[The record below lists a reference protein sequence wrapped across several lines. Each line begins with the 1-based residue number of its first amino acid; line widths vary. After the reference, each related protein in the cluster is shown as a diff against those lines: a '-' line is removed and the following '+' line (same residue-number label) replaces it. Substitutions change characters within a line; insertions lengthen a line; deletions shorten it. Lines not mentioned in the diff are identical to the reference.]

1 MSKRK
6 PSPFQNC
13 ETREAFLDALQQ
25 SIASGKV
32 TPAVYGAA
40 KMLCKMKGWDI
51 PAETVSVTPTVESPT
66 LATPVSEGDGLFHW
80 RDYPAS
86 HADCR
91 DWHGCRHS
99 PTELGSCATVEQLL
113 VELQKVTPVP
123 SAMNF
128 GSTVNRIFITT
139 PNGRHEVAYAG
150 EAASLS
156 ELENLSALPPLPA
169 DHW

>member
-1 MSKRK
+1 MSFDFTAPVVK
-6 PSPFQNC
+6 
-13 ETREAFLDALQQ
+13 A
-25 SIASGKV
+25 V
-32 TPAVYGAA
+32 TPEA
-40 KMLCKMKGWDI
+40 
-51 PAETVSVTPTVESPT
+51 ESPT
-66 LATPVSEGDGLFHW
+66 VATPVSEGDGLFHW

-91 DWHGCRHS
+91 DWHGCRHHI
-99 PTELGSCATVEQLL
+99 TELGSCATVEQLL
-113 VELQKVTPVP
+113 AELQKVTPVQ

-128 GSTVNRIFITT
+128 GTRVTRIFITT
-139 PNGRHEVAYAG
+139 PNGRHEMAYAG